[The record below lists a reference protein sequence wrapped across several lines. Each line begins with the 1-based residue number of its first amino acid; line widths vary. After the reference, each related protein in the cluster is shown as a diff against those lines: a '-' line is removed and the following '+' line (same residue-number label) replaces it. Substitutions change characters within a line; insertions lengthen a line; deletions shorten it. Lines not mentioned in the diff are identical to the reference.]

1 LFLFL
6 RGGDARRPAV
16 LSQAS
21 IMSTPHSATES
32 DRKAAY
38 TGLIVGAVAVFIIL
52 FAVVKVTNNHFAGE
66 EGEKAA
72 AETTK

>member
-1 LFLFL
+1 VVADHIFLWNL
-6 RGGDARRPAV
+6 TM
-16 LSQAS
+16 SAS
-21 IMSTPHSATES
+21 HSAPPS

-52 FAVVKVTNNHFAGE
+52 FTVVKVTNASFAGE

-72 AETTK
+72 SEATK